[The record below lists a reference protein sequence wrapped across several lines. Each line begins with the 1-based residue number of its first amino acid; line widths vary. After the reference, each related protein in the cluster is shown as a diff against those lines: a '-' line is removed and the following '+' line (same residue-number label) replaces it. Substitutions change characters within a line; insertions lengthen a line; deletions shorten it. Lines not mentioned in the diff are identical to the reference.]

1 MALFYKDLAV
11 IHRIYKDFNYKP
23 YGIDFLCR
31 GSYTIGMRVMIADDD
46 ELVRGFLRRCF
57 ERAGCEV
64 EDFSSGA
71 ALLEGFSRRAPDLIV
86 SDFNM
91 PGALNGLKACQAIRR
106 AQPSANIVF
115 ITGDPANVP
124 VIREA
129 GFERVL
135 AKPFDIEDLD
145 KLVLL

>member
-1 MALFYKDLAV
+1 
-11 IHRIYKDFNYKP
+11 
-23 YGIDFLCR
+23 
-31 GSYTIGMRVMIADDD
+31 MIADDD
-46 ELVRGFLRRCF
+46 EFIRSFLRRYF

-64 EDFSSGA
+64 EDFGSGA
-71 ALLEGFSRRAPDLIV
+71 ALLEGFCRRPPDLIV

-106 AQPSANIVF
+106 AQPLANIVF

-129 GFERVL
+129 GFKRVL
-135 AKPFDIEDLD
+135 AKPFDMEDLN
-145 KLVLL
+145 KLVVL